1 MENKCYFCEGEVKKR
16 VITHYRQT
24 KPGLVEFK
32 GVPCEICEQCGE
44 KYFFPQTVRKMESI
58 SKNEAQEFEKV
69 PVYNYA

>member
-1 MENKCYFCEGEVKKR
+1 LEDKCYFCGGQVKKR

-24 KPGLVEFK
+24 EQGLVEFK

-44 KYFFPQTVRKMESI
+44 KYFSPQAVRKMESI
-58 SKNEAQEFEKV
+58 SKNKAQEFEKV